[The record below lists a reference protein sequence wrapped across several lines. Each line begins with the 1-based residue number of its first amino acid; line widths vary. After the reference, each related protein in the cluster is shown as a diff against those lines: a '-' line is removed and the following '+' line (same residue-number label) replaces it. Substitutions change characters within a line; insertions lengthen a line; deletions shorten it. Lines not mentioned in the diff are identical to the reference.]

1 MPATPPRPARPV
13 NPTARSVNPMAQAA
27 PVRARLVNTEDVSRK
42 PSPTHIRVDGVTH
55 SYAEHPVLTDLT
67 MIIDKKDRMGLI
79 GENGV
84 GKSTLLRIMGGAETP
99 NIGRV
104 VRPVRTGLLWQEVQ
118 FLPSDTVND
127 LIEGGLV
134 GLRAVEAELDD
145 AAHALSDNSVLDDP
159 IASRRANARY
169 ARALAAAEA
178 ADVWN
183 VEPRRDELIAGLG
196 ISGIPL
202 DRRLDEVSGGQRSRF
217 ALAALLL
224 GRPLALLLD
233 EPTNHLD
240 DNATDFLRK
249 QLINWRGPV
258 VFASHD
264 RAFLDEVATVLVD
277 IDPTRDGLVRFSG
290 TYTAYLTEKAAERKR
305 WEHQFRSEQAELQRL
320 EYTLSVTAREV
331 SNDFGRKDND
341 KVGFDFKAG
350 NVERAVARR
359 VRNAEAHYLDLE
371 ENQVWAPPSVL
382 SFGGIPKG
390 AQELEGDEP
399 LMELTS
405 ARVGDRLALDDF
417 AIMPNSRH
425 LITGP
430 NGAGKS
436 TLLSVLAGA
445 IKLDPATGGTLR
457 KRKGL
462 RVAMLEQDVHFAE
475 PHLTARTIYELTVG
489 EKRAEALPLSSFGL
503 LVPRDIDR
511 PVGELSI
518 GQQRRIALALIIA
531 KPPHV
536 FLLDE
541 PSNHLS
547 LTLASELED
556 ALGTYPGAVVVASH
570 DRWLRQRW
578 TGTRIA
584 LSHGKIVSRTEPVEV
599 VAPAEADADAE
610 PGAEAEAMEE
620 APVDNASESDATVAP
635 EKADS

>member
-1 MPATPPRPARPV
+1 MPASSRSAST
-13 NPTARSVNPMAQAA
+13 NPTLDPTTQSK
-27 PVRARLVNTEDVSRK
+27 PVRSRLVNAEDISSR
-42 PSPTHIRVDGVTH
+42 PSPTHIRVDGVSH
-55 SYAEHPVLTDLT
+55 SYGEHPVLTDLNL
-67 MIIDKKDRMGLI
+67 IVDKKDRLGLI

-84 GKSTLLRIMGGAETP
+84 GKSTLLRIMGGAEAP
-99 NIGRV
+99 NLGRV
-104 VRPVRTGLLWQEVQ
+104 VRPARTGLLWQEVQ
-118 FLPSDTVND
+118 YLPSDTVND
-127 LIEGGLV
+127 LIEGGLAS
-134 GLRAVEAELDD
+134 LRAIEAELDAAARSLADGGTSTD
-145 AAHALSDNSVLDDP
+145 AQVAK
-159 IASRRANARY
+159 RANGRY

-183 VEPRRDELIAGLG
+183 VESRRDELIAGLG

-240 DNATDFLRK
+240 DNATEFLRK
-249 QLINWRGPV
+249 QLTQWRGPV

-277 IDPTRDGLVRFSG
+277 IDPAREALVKFTGS
-290 TYTAYLTEKAAERKR
+290 YTAYLGEKAAERTR
-305 WEHQFRSEQAELQRL
+305 WEHQFRAEQAELLRL
-320 EYTLSVTAREV
+320 EYTLNVTAREV
-331 SNDFGRKDND
+331 ENDYGRKDND

-371 ENQVWAPPSVL
+371 ENQILSPPTVL

-390 AQELEGDEP
+390 AQPLEVDGP
-399 LMELTS
+399 IMSLTG
-405 ARVGDRLALDDF
+405 ARVEGRLNLDEFTVEPD
-417 AIMPNSRH
+417 AR
-425 LITGP
+425 LLVTGP

-436 TLLSVLAGA
+436 TLLSVLAGQIRLTGA
-445 IKLDPATGGTLR
+445 ATGTL
-457 KRKGL
+457 KHPKGL
-462 RVAMLEQDVHFAE
+462 RVALLKQDVHFAN
-475 PHLTARTIYELTVG
+475 PALTPRTIYEVTVG
-489 EKRAEALPLSSFGL
+489 EKRAAALPLSSFGL
-503 LVPRDIDR
+503 LTARDIDR
-511 PVGELSI
+511 AVGELSI
-518 GQQRRIALALIIA
+518 GQQRRLALALIIA

-547 LTLASELED
+547 LNLASELED

-578 TGTRIA
+578 TGTRLELA
-584 LSHGKIVSRTEPVEV
+584 HGQVVSTVS
-599 VAPAEADADAE
+599 
-610 PGAEAEAMEE
+610 GAA
-620 APVDNASESDATVAP
+620 
-635 EKADS
+635 

>member
-1 MPATPPRPARPV
+1 MPATPSSTPSD
-13 NPTARSVNPMAQAA
+13 PTAQAK
-27 PVRARLVNTEDVSRK
+27 PVRARLVNAEDISRR
-42 PSPTHIRVDGVTH
+42 PSPTHIRVDGVSH
-55 SYAEHPVLTDLT
+55 SYGEHPVLTDLT
-67 MIIDKKDRMGLI
+67 LIVDKKDRLGLI

-84 GKSTLLRIMGGAETP
+84 GKSTLLRLMGGAEAP
-99 NIGRV
+99 NVGRIT
-104 VRPVRTGLLWQEVQ
+104 RPTRTGLLWQEVQ

-127 LIEGGLV
+127 LIESGLA
-134 GLRAVEAELDD
+134 GLRGLERELD
-145 AAHALSDNSVLDDP
+145 ASGLALSAPGTSADP
-159 IASRRANARY
+159 LLTKRANDRY
-169 ARALAAAEA
+169 SRALAAAEA

-183 VEPRRDELIAGLG
+183 VETRRDELIAGLG
-196 ISGIPL
+196 VSGIPL

-224 GRPLALLLD
+224 GRPVALLLD

-249 QLINWRGPV
+249 QLINWQGPV

-264 RAFLDEVATVLVD
+264 RAFLDEVATVLID
-277 IDPTRDGLVRFSG
+277 IDPARDGLTRFSG
-290 TYTAYLTEKAAERKR
+290 TYTAYLAEKAAERVR

-320 EYTLSVTAREV
+320 EYTLNVTAREV
-331 SNDFGRKDND
+331 ANDYGRKDHD

-359 VRNAEAHYLDLE
+359 VRNAEQHYLELE
-371 ENQVWAPPSVL
+371 ENQVWQPPSVL

-390 AQELEGDEP
+390 AQPLEDDGKP
-399 LMELTS
+399 LLELTD
-405 ARVGDRLALDDF
+405 ARVAGRLHLDSFTVEPD
-417 AIMPNSRH
+417 AR
-425 LITGP
+425 LLVTGP

-445 IKLDPATGGTLR
+445 IKLDKQAGGTFY

-462 RVAMLEQDVHFAE
+462 RVAMLEQDVHFPDPE
-475 PHLTARTIYELTVG
+475 LTPRSIYEITVG
-489 EKRAEALPLSSFGL
+489 EKRAEALTLFSFGL
-503 LVPRDIDR
+503 LTERDIDR
-511 PVGELSI
+511 SVGELSV
-518 GQQRRIALALIIA
+518 GQQRRLALALILA

-578 TGTRIA
+578 GGTRLELTHGRIA
-584 LSHGKIVSRTEPVEV
+584 ERPL
-599 VAPAEADADAE
+599 AD
-610 PGAEAEAMEE
+610 P
-620 APVDNASESDATVAP
+620 ESAA
-635 EKADS
+635 

>member
-1 MPATPPRPARPV
+1 MPATPSQRP
-13 NPTARSVNPMAQAA
+13 TSTAQAA
-27 PVRARLVNTEDVSRK
+27 PVRARLVNTDDVSRK
-42 PSPTHIRVDGVTH
+42 PSPTHIRVDGVSH
-55 SYAEHPVLTDLT
+55 SYGEHPVLTDLT
-67 MIIDKKDRMGLI
+67 MVVDKKDRLGLI

-84 GKSTLLRIMGGAETP
+84 GKSTLLRIMGGAEDP
-99 NIGRV
+99 NVGRV
-104 VRPVRTGLLWQEVQ
+104 VRPARTGLLWQEVQ
-118 FLPSDTVND
+118 YLPSDTVHD

-134 GLRAVEAELDD
+134 GLRGIERELDD
-145 AAHALSDNSVLDDP
+145 AAIALSEGAGIGSGTH
-159 IASRRANARY
+159 ASEEATLARRANARY

-183 VEPRRDELIAGLG
+183 VEARRDELIAGLG

-202 DRRLDEVSGGQRSRF
+202 DRRLDEISGGQRSRF

-290 TYTAYLTEKAAERKR
+290 TYTAYLVEKAAERKR
-305 WEHQFRSEQAELQRL
+305 WEHQFRTEQAELQRL

-371 ENQVWAPPSVL
+371 ENQVWAPPTQL

-390 AQELEGDEP
+390 AQSLEEEEGP
-399 LMELTS
+399 LMALS
-405 ARVGDRLALDDF
+405 GARVAGRLAIDDF
-417 AIMPNSRH
+417 KLKDNAR
-425 LITGP
+425 LLVTGP

-436 TLLSVLAGA
+436 TLLSVLAGQ
-445 IKLDPATGGTLR
+445 IKVDAAAGTLR
-457 KRKGL
+457 TRKGL
-462 RVAMLEQDVHFAE
+462 RVALLEQDVRFLE
-475 PHLTARTIYELTVG
+475 PHLTARTIYELKVG
-489 EKRAEALPLSSFGL
+489 EKRAAALPLSSFGL
-503 LVPRDIDR
+503 LVARDIDR

-518 GQQRRIALALIIA
+518 GQQRRLALALIIA

-556 ALGTYPGAVVVASH
+556 ALGTYPGAVIVASH

-578 TGTRIA
+578 TGTRME
-584 LSHGKIVSRTEPVEV
+584 LSNGQV
-599 VAPAEADADAE
+599 VAADAE
-610 PGAEAEAMEE
+610 
-620 APVDNASESDATVAP
+620 
-635 EKADS
+635 

>member
-1 MPATPPRPARPV
+1 MPANTPPVPGATPRGVSPA
-13 NPTARSVNPMAQAA
+13 TSLTAQAA
-27 PVRARLVNTEDVSRK
+27 PVRARLVNTDDVSRK
-42 PSPTHIRVDGVTH
+42 PSPTHIRVDAVSH
-55 SYAEHPVLTDLT
+55 SYGEHPVLTDLT
-67 MIIDKKDRMGLI
+67 MVVDKKDRLGLI

-84 GKSTLLRIMGGAETP
+84 GKSTLLRIMGGAEHP
-99 NIGRV
+99 NVGRV
-104 VRPVRTGLLWQEVQ
+104 VRPARTGLLWQEVQ
-118 FLPSDTVND
+118 YLPCDTVND
-127 LIEGGLV
+127 LIEGGLN
-134 GLRAVEAELDD
+134 GLRGIERELDD
-145 AAHALSDNSVLDDP
+145 AAIALSEGAGIGSGTH
-159 IASRRANARY
+159 ASEEATLARRANARY

-183 VEPRRDELIAGLG
+183 VESRRDELIAGLG

-202 DRRLDEVSGGQRSRF
+202 DRRLDEISGGQRSRF

-290 TYTAYLTEKAAERKR
+290 TYTSYLVEKAAERKR
-305 WEHQFRSEQAELQRL
+305 WEHQFRTEQAELQRL

-331 SNDFGRKDND
+331 SNDVGRKDND

-350 NVERAVARR
+350 NVERAIARR
-359 VRNAEAHYLDLE
+359 VRLAEAHYLDLE
-371 ENQVWAPPSVL
+371 ENQVWAPPSAL

-390 AQELEGDEP
+390 AQPLEEDDGP
-399 LMELTS
+399 LMSLTDG
-405 ARVGDRLALDDF
+405 RVAGRLAIDDF
-417 AIMPNSRH
+417 KLKDNAR
-425 LITGP
+425 LLVTGA

-436 TLLSVLAGA
+436 TLLSVLAGQ
-445 IKLDPATGGTLR
+445 IKVDAAGGTLR
-457 KRKGL
+457 SRKGL
-462 RVAMLEQDVHFAE
+462 RVALLEQDVRFLE
-475 PHLTARTIYELTVG
+475 PHLTARTIYELKVG
-489 EKRAEALPLSSFGL
+489 EKRAAALPLSSFGL
-503 LVPRDIDR
+503 LVARDVDR

-518 GQQRRIALALIIA
+518 GQQRRLALALIIA

-556 ALGTYPGAVVVASH
+556 ALGTYPGAVIVASH

-578 TGTRIA
+578 TGTRIE
-584 LSHGKIVSRTEPVEV
+584 LSNGQIVDAVEE
-599 VAPAEADADAE
+599 PAEA
-610 PGAEAEAMEE
+610 
-620 APVDNASESDATVAP
+620 
-635 EKADS
+635 

>member
-1 MPATPPRPARPV
+1 MPASTPPRA
-13 NPTARSVNPMAQAA
+13 TASKATPSAAQAA

-67 MIIDKKDRMGLI
+67 MIVDKKDRLGLI

-104 VRPVRTGLLWQEVQ
+104 VRPARTGLLWQEVQ

-127 LIEGGLV
+127 LIEAGLA
-134 GLRAVEAELDD
+134 GLRGIEAELDA
-145 AAHALSDNSVLDDP
+145 AAHALSSDAASIDAT
-159 IASRRANARY
+159 ASRRANARY
-169 ARALAAAEA
+169 ASALAAAEA

-224 GRPLALLLD
+224 GRPIALLLD

-249 QLINWRGPV
+249 QLIHWKGPV

-290 TYTAYLTEKAAERKR
+290 TYTAYLTEKAAERRR

-371 ENQVWAPPSVL
+371 ENQVWAPPSIL

-390 AQELEGDEP
+390 AQLLEGDEP
-399 LMELTS
+399 FMELTS
-405 ARVGDRLALDDF
+405 ASIEGRLAVDTFTVKPNDRL
-417 AIMPNSRH
+417 

-457 KRKGL
+457 RRKGL

-503 LVPRDIDR
+503 LVARDIER

-518 GQQRRIALALIIA
+518 GQQRRLALALIIA

-578 TGTRIA
+578 TGSRLA
-584 LSHGKIVSRTEPVEV
+584 LSHGKVVAHTEAPVIAEAD
-599 VAPAEADADAE
+599 VAPAPDDTAATDAE
-610 PGAEAEAMEE
+610 PVNAEAI
-620 APVDNASESDATVAP
+620 NTESADTESVNTDAAETV
-635 EKADS
+635 

>member
-1 MPATPPRPARPV
+1 MPATTPPRRTLP
-13 NPTARSVNPMAQAA
+13 SAQAA

-55 SYAEHPVLTDLT
+55 SYGEHPVLTDLT
-67 MIIDKKDRMGLI
+67 MIIDKKDRLGLI

-84 GKSTLLRIMGGAETP
+84 GKSTLLRIMSGAEDP

-104 VRPVRTGLLWQEVQ
+104 VRPVRTGMLWQEVQ

-127 LIEGGLV
+127 LIEGGLT

-145 AAHALSDNSVLDDP
+145 AAHALSLDATLNDAL
-159 IASRRANARY
+159 ASRQANARY

-390 AQELEGDEP
+390 AQLLEGDEP
-399 LMELTS
+399 FMELTS
-405 ARVGDRLALDDF
+405 ARVADRLAIDSF
-417 AIMPNSRH
+417 VIKPNSRL

-445 IKLDPATGGTLR
+445 IKLDKTTGGTLH

-503 LVPRDIDR
+503 LVARDIDR
-511 PVGELSI
+511 PIGGLSI
-518 GQQRRIALALIIA
+518 GQQRRLALALIIA

-570 DRWLRQRW
+570 DRWLRERW
-578 TGTRIA
+578 TGSRMA
-584 LSHGKIVSRTEPVEV
+584 LSHGAVVSHTEPEIVPEALVET
-599 VAPAEADADAE
+599 DAD
-610 PGAEAEAMEE
+610 
-620 APVDNASESDATVAP
+620 VDAVATDESAAH
-635 EKADS
+635 S

>member
-1 MPATPPRPARPV
+1 MPANTPPVPSGSKT
-13 NPTARSVNPMAQAA
+13 PTSLTAQVA
-27 PVRARLVNTEDVSRK
+27 PVRARLVNTDDVSRK
-42 PSPTHIRVDGVTH
+42 PSPTHIRVDAVSH
-55 SYAEHPVLTDLT
+55 SYGEHPVLTDLT
-67 MIIDKKDRMGLI
+67 MVVDKKDRLGLI

-84 GKSTLLRIMGGAETP
+84 GKSTLLRIMGGAEHP
-99 NIGRV
+99 NVGRV
-104 VRPVRTGLLWQEVQ
+104 VRPARTGLLWQEVQ
-118 FLPSDTVND
+118 YLPSDTVND
-127 LIEGGLV
+127 LIEGGLN
-134 GLRAVEAELDD
+134 GLRGIERELDD
-145 AAHALSDNSVLDDP
+145 AAIALSEGAGLGSGTH
-159 IASRRANARY
+159 ASEEATLARRANARY

-183 VEPRRDELIAGLG
+183 VESRRDELIAGLG

-202 DRRLDEVSGGQRSRF
+202 DRRLDEISGGQRSRF

-290 TYTAYLTEKAAERKR
+290 TYTAYLVEKAAERKR
-305 WEHQFRSEQAELQRL
+305 WEHQFRTEQAELQRL

-331 SNDFGRKDND
+331 SNDVGRKDND

-350 NVERAVARR
+350 NVERAIARR
-359 VRNAEAHYLDLE
+359 VRLAEAHYLDLE
-371 ENQVWAPPSVL
+371 ENQVWAPPSAL

-390 AQELEGDEP
+390 AQPLEEDDSP
-399 LMELTS
+399 LMSLTDG
-405 ARVGDRLALDDF
+405 RVAGRLAIGDF
-417 AIMPNSRH
+417 TLKDNAR
-425 LITGP
+425 LLVTGA

-436 TLLSVLAGA
+436 TLLSVLAGQ
-445 IKLDPATGGTLR
+445 IKVDAAGGGLR
-457 KRKGL
+457 SRKGL
-462 RVAMLEQDVHFAE
+462 RVALLEQDVRFLE
-475 PHLTARTIYELTVG
+475 PHLTARTIYELKVG
-489 EKRAEALPLSSFGL
+489 EKRAAALPLSSFGL
-503 LVPRDIDR
+503 LVARDVDR

-518 GQQRRIALALIIA
+518 GQQRRLALALIIA

-556 ALGTYPGAVVVASH
+556 ALGTYPGAVIVASH

-578 TGTRIA
+578 TGTRME
-584 LSHGKIVSRTEPVEV
+584 LSNGQI
-599 VAPAEADADAE
+599 VAPAGE
-610 PGAEAEAMEE
+610 
-620 APVDNASESDATVAP
+620 
-635 EKADS
+635 